1 MIALRSHDVD
11 LAAIKS
17 ADRVREWEE
26 EACGRHGALTRSRE
40 VAVDLLT
47 SPDSD
52 LRRLA
57 LQSFQYRW
65 TIDDAVFQ
73 LVRPIAVCDPDLEVR
88 IIAISLLFGIHLRCD
103 RTDREAPRAAW
114 LDVIHFP
121 GQDPDIREYAEMHYR
136 STDEAA
142 IARKLNT
149 PEFPTQPAI
158 TACATPV

>member
-40 VAVDLLT
+40 SAVDMLT
-47 SPDSD
+47 SPETD

-73 LVRPIAVCDPDLEVR
+73 RVRPIAICDPDLELR
-88 IIAISLLFGIHLRCD
+88 ILAISLLFGIHLRCD
-103 RTDREAPRAAW
+103 RSDREAPRSAW
-114 LDVIHFP
+114 SEVIRFP
-121 GQDPDIREYAEMHYR
+121 GQDPDVREYAEMHYR

-142 IARKLNT
+142 IALKLNT
-149 PEFPTQPAI
+149 NEFPAHPPHSTL
-158 TACATPV
+158 ATPA